1 LLQRGL
7 LDGGEENGSASV
19 KFSSSKGYDIV
30 NMMKRSWRSEVQEER
45 RSLID
50 LGKASS
56 RSEVAAQKTAVAVA
70 YRKPAYQ
77 IGEQTCQI
85 DRRQ

>member
-1 LLQRGL
+1 LKLGL
-7 LDGGEENGSASV
+7 LDEGEENGTVEGPEVLS
-19 KFSSSKGYDIV
+19 FF
-30 NMMKRSWRSEVQEER
+30 KRKLRHC
-45 RSLID
+45 LID

-56 RSEVAAQKTAVAVA
+56 RSRAAAQKTAVVVA
-70 YRKPAYQ
+70 YREPARQ

>member
-1 LLQRGL
+1 
-7 LDGGEENGSASV
+7 
-19 KFSSSKGYDIV
+19 
-30 NMMKRSWRSEVQEER
+30 VQEER

-56 RSEVAAQKTAVAVA
+56 RSEVAAQKTAVVDA
-70 YRKPAYQ
+70 YQKPTHQ

-85 DRRQ
+85 DWRQ

>member
-1 LLQRGL
+1 
-7 LDGGEENGSASV
+7 
-19 KFSSSKGYDIV
+19 
-30 NMMKRSWRSEVQEER
+30 MSWRSEVQEER